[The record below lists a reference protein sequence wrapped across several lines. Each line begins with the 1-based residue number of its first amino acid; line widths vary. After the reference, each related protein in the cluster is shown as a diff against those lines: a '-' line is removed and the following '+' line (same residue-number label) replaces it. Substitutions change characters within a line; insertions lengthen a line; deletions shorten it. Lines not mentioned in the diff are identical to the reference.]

1 MCLFFETLGQV
12 VAELYFRGIR
22 KLKKIYVFQV
32 LKMYLAESGLTE
44 GNILVSNETRQGIG
58 GANDITSSYNGIVFV
73 PFRGKH

>member
-1 MCLFFETLGQV
+1 
-12 VAELYFRGIR
+12 
-22 KLKKIYVFQV
+22 
-32 LKMYLAESGLTE
+32 MYLAESGLTE